1 MGSFSWIKADY
12 NVYNQANIVYGDK
25 IKILVPSELGG
36 GFIEGVYGDYGLVTD
51 NKGQKFDIL
60 ELVAIWNSSDIQR
73 VLRQLGHYDVEKK
86 GISDVTKTV
95 RKYGIAISC
104 YDSDHARIKYPIKIV
119 DVSFSGSYEDIS
131 TFSANDPVQGF
142 HKWGFYDDPSLFDD
156 PRYLDYKKY
165 IEDLK
170 DKPLV
175 ISDNEADVRLQKVL
189 DIIGGLVYDN

>member
-60 ELVAIWNSSDIQR
+60 ELVAIWNSFDIQR
-73 VLRQLGHYDVEKK
+73 VLRQLGHYDVGKK

-104 YDSDHARIKYPIKIV
+104 YDSDHARIQTTLCRDFINGDFTMTQACLTTLNTWTIRN
-119 DVSFSGSYEDIS
+119 I
-131 TFSANDPVQGF
+131 
-142 HKWGFYDDPSLFDD
+142 
-156 PRYLDYKKY
+156 
-165 IEDLK
+165 
-170 DKPLV
+170 
-175 ISDNEADVRLQKVL
+175 
-189 DIIGGLVYDN
+189 